1 MDEDEVC
8 IIIATMIQTEIESI
22 KFTCSMYSRA
32 IRFGYIFGS
41 EGEPNCRLKV
51 YAYPSTR
58 YSMVLRATCYVLC
71 IQTLCP
77 MHVYDIRRHSVG
89 IQINKV

>member
-58 YSMVLRATCYVLC
+58 YSMVLRATCYVLD
-71 IQTLCP
+71 LRA
-77 MHVYDIRRHSVG
+77 MHTNSMLYAHMTSVY
-89 IQINKV
+89 K